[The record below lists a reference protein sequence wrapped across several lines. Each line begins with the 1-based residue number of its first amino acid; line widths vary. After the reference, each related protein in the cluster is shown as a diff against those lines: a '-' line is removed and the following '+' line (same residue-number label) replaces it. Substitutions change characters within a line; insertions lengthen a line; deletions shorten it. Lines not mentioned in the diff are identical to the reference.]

1 MSCVKIFLADLLGN
15 QYLFEIPLISF
26 TVKVSDNVVKREF
39 CISFCDGEH
48 EGAVQSILC
57 NKVSKVFKSGTNRI
71 VFYIF
76 EYSAEYVAECSAD
89 VKLISLHNLMRKNIP
104 LICLNV

>member
-39 CISFCDGEH
+39 CIKGQCRVFC
-48 EGAVQSILC
+48 VIKCQKFLRQ
-57 NKVSKVFKSGTNRI
+57 V
-71 VFYIF
+71 
-76 EYSAEYVAECSAD
+76 
-89 VKLISLHNLMRKNIP
+89 LIE
-104 LICLNV
+104 

>member
-26 TVKVSDNVVKREF
+26 TVNVVKREF

-48 EGAVQSILC
+48 EGAV
-57 NKVSKVFKSGTNRI
+57 
-71 VFYIF
+71 
-76 EYSAEYVAECSAD
+76 
-89 VKLISLHNLMRKNIP
+89 
-104 LICLNV
+104 